1 MSNILGS
8 TGDYYQMLQQ
18 SAATTRQVKINKN
31 NLDALNRS
39 VPLGEDETKKERVSS
54 VLNQGFKKEEDNVSQ
69 ETRTVDNGLNTE
81 VSDTGTSANP
91 GLQDIIDTTLNIQKM
106 WLGDDYEWDANEARD
121 FTTLLRLSEDPKA
134 TASRY
139 IASKGLAT
147 NLGLDTK
154 TVYDNLDEIS
164 QYYIGDVYDAH
175 EVSFFQKIKNGFIRN
190 DAMSLKYEYMLA
202 DQAGDTAR
210 AEELKKQIEEK
221 EAELGDYT
229 SAIPTSIYDKIETAV
244 LENFAYMTQPALEG
258 SLVSSVITALGIA
271 TAAAF
276 PISAPAILAGTAS
289 IAGAGAVAMS
299 GKQMYEWGAGDKYYS
314 LMNDEEY
321 KGVKNKG
328 QAYLLA
334 TIEGV
339 ATATIE
345 TVMDGMSS
353 RLLGKVTGNQIS
365 KIGINSIVDL
375 KRRGVTNRAANAV
388 YDWVTGALDEG
399 FMNEAPEYI
408 LGELT
413 SIIYKNSN
421 GIADEKTWADRRD
434 ELMESIV
441 DGIIVG
447 GVYGALAIPSSL
459 KSQRNMAIELRRTA
473 NASESLS
480 EFQNATKDM
489 KPEGLSDADFDTA
502 RTTIWN
508 ASQNQRREYLQKE
521 FGGTVLESEE
531 IASKELFS
539 TVDPMTGEDAARV
552 LPDGTVYRTDDNALY
567 SEVQTDNKSGTQTVW
582 YGNPDDGSVY
592 GIVQISSDGD
602 TQTVE
607 SVRVRVGYEGIRSE
621 MVKDA
626 LGNTL
631 STETNVEWNPT
642 TKGLQSVKEELI
654 NNNPNKTGLVY
665 SSQTRGRDSDIQS
678 LKTQIKAASPQL
690 TDAEATMAARLTSI
704 ADVGTGTIKYEKAT
718 AENTK
723 RNPADIRGATNL
735 AKALIYTGQN
745 ADSSTF
751 VHELFHAVAS
761 VRVKEAENLSN
772 EIRTALQE
780 EGTRSQLETFIKNNL
795 AVWGTGADINTIM
808 SSLSEIKENS
818 NAKGW
823 SVAQN
828 ENLARLYE
836 AYRRSERSIRQSL
849 PQAIRN
855 LLEKLTQFMN
865 KVYGTLKDTVPLNE
879 NIAKAYDSL
888 MGFEDMSS
896 ETKRVESQGVF
907 KEFQGLREKAENNI
921 LYREDIALNEKG
933 VLEWRKVFKYLCDK
947 FGFEKGKDNE
957 YLIFNKEQ
965 GERYKLSKTNL
976 NKMLSQK
983 ARDKSYFNGFSATEH
998 SEAVLNV
1005 ETLFEN
1011 AQRKKIEKDKNNSPD
1026 IQEVERF
1033 ETDFAYEGED
1043 KVYTALF
1050 TAKKHADT
1058 KVRNGLYSV
1067 ELTAIKTAP
1076 SKKEENSNIVKL
1088 SHVRG
1093 STRLGNLP
1101 QPSYNI
1107 VDNGESVKLF
1117 QDLNYNPDETNLT
1130 REQWIQTR
1138 TENFRKWFKDSK
1150 VVDENGDPLVVL
1162 HGSQVAWDA
1171 FDMNEARQNSDIVG
1185 AFFSSSE
1192 EEAETYGYDGYVRKF
1207 YLSIQ
1212 NPAPYD
1218 YAYDVFSSNQTKN
1231 NAGAITREALMAE
1244 GYDGVIL
1251 REEGENDE
1259 YIVFSPNQIKSATD
1273 NNGDFSIESDSIL
1286 YQEEKKEPKY
1296 KTVEEAEA
1304 ALTEYRNKNGFKID
1318 ENSIRVNAADVH
1330 ELYRLA
1336 EDARGEFTD
1345 TINSLKKELGIPD
1358 NMSFARPNLKG
1369 FDRVI
1374 EKAVN
1379 DYGGDVGRVIDVNG
1393 ATFMTDSYAAAE
1405 SSYNK
1410 ALDSLGDKVVKK
1422 KVCITSAGYRD
1433 FKVNFKTSNGFI
1445 GELIILDENTAW
1457 VKDHIAHEIYN
1468 ENRKLEPYLKEE
1480 KGEYK
1485 RYQSLFGMG
1494 VWNSIKSLSLSLD
1507 AWSRKAYENAEALR
1521 KGQYDNAGFAANLYA
1536 VSSDITELSRQLR
1549 SNFDASYSVGLSTYT
1564 LPSDATL
1571 NMDISQDSSSLLN
1584 GVSQISKYLTAIENN
1599 SSNPNVTQNVAEV
1612 NSNILAQ
1619 DKLLEDID
1627 SVADIE
1633 SAEALAREEYES
1645 EREVSLSES
1654 DKKTAEHVFDIDSSL
1669 PDNWENIY
1677 ESDSEDRLQKE
1688 RELEESLPESDIT
1701 PSDMERIEAEEN
1713 EAGLI
1718 RGRKNLESSYRL
1730 FVEGNSPDIIYEG
1743 KDTHK
1748 DTIFKNA
1755 IKDETTL
1762 RQYLAIMGEAYLYD
1776 TSATNR
1782 VYEDAYNS
1790 QWNRWEPVPVTVPY
1804 IDDAYRQTL
1813 HERLTAQLS
1822 DRGLAGAMKSAL
1834 TNADM
1839 SDAVIKKAQK
1849 ELSDNARF
1857 YRNILALLMKREDML
1872 PDSLITEVKGLDIP
1886 SRESLDIASVTEFAE
1901 LAKKVNNERLRQK
1914 ILSGTAKFGSDED
1927 QAKYKE
1933 LVTYTKELD
1942 KDIKEKTKEIE
1953 SLEKKGEEYEKRVK
1967 ELEEL
1972 NKERMEI
1979 LLDAEEIFN
1988 LLTDTF
1994 VPEVKNKE
2002 YRQQLAKNY
2011 SDLKIKY
2018 EMLSPTRESELQSA
2032 WTQSQVKEGGHAGWR
2047 QQYRGTKYGSEAWL
2061 KEITENYEDVKE
2073 RIDAEYNKNRRQSYN
2088 KVAKE
2093 VIETVRGEVRKE
2105 LNEARMQLI
2114 ASSTRTLTM
2123 NSNKIYST
2131 LSAIKSIADGTGAVI
2146 PKVDIEAMKATEKEL
2161 VDLQKKV
2168 SKQETKIE
2176 NLKEKQKQ
2184 EIYDARTEERIKA
2197 AKSEQ
2202 ALRDR
2207 AEQAVYDARTEERW
2221 KAAKE
2226 KQAIFAKQ
2234 AEDLVNQQYVVKRT
2248 IENLK
2253 EKQKQEI
2260 KDLKEE
2266 QRQKEKEK
2274 RAYQAIREEKQ
2285 KIANYI
2291 MRPVSLKSVDYS
2303 KAKEIQAIQALID
2316 PEFRREW
2323 IYDIKKDPAQNPHY
2337 GTMTVQQA
2345 KDYLDSLSDSAKID
2359 LFSYMPQDLVERLTE
2374 QRKPLNDWTIAE
2386 LEQMASSVEMLKNE
2400 GRAILQ
2406 AKKDMRNAQA
2416 REIKR
2421 SILKAMGAD
2430 SNNEGGS
2437 IPSSL
2442 QRLSE
2447 GKGFK
2452 ARLHSIMFRTRR
2464 MQELAQLLDGG
2475 YGNKGAAYRLLVEEK
2490 RWHQDNEAAAIKK
2503 RYDAVEGFVNDKAI
2517 DRMTEKVTVDLGRG
2531 KTADFTVDQLAY
2543 AWLSQYDEENK
2554 AAVMYG
2560 SLMTEG
2566 EKGTVEQKGKD
2577 IDIMPGESTIT
2588 REWLLKRSELIEDD
2602 EEFMKVARERYDAL
2616 IKTAEKE
2623 LTDRGLWD
2631 LVNAINKDFNN
2642 PDNTKRL
2649 DAASIEYFNAPL
2661 SSKENYLPIKRMA
2674 MTGENLDN
2682 ATADSMFNL
2691 NANKVVRDPAKG
2703 FLIERIDIAPR
2714 HQKQVDMSLLGVWQ
2728 NSVKEQEH
2736 LIEFAGYVKKL
2747 RSVFESQ
2754 KSSEVEREVNK
2765 RWSPALMREVKDY
2778 IELVANPDSSTKK
2791 DPTNEL
2797 FKTIRGRTGAA
2808 YLGWKVSGI
2817 VLQGI
2822 TSPASAFS
2830 ELKPWEVF
2838 GAYAQ
2843 IGAHPLETIKTINKK
2858 SQMMKNRTMN
2868 QIVDEAVQRRN
2879 EWTQSKTSRRL
2890 NKFEEVGQIGLTLVD
2905 RYAVAGPWLAMYE
2918 RTLREG
2924 DKLGLDTATSETRA
2938 VQRADEFILRTQ
2950 PVGDPTELASFFRT
2964 KSEAAKTILQF
2975 QTSLNVVWNN
2985 ITANTV
2991 GFIRQK
2997 KYASAIGNIV
3007 GYAVAGVL
3015 LGLVQN
3021 GYDDD
3026 DDGKDKA
3033 LKTIY
3038 WSLSQGVGSIPVAG
3052 SSIDSLSKYLITGDY
3067 DWYMNKGISISPLYD
3082 KAVQALVA
3090 ATGGDGWKALERS
3103 AEAVGI
3109 GMGLPVSGAKEFYA
3123 IVSEKSLAPLVGRE

>member
-54 VLNQGFKKEEDNVSQ
+54 VLNQGFKKEEDSVSN
-69 ETRTVDNGLNTE
+69 ETRAVDNGLNTE

-339 ATATIE
+339 ATAAIE

-375 KRRGVTNRAANAV
+375 KRRGVTSRAANAI

-421 GIADEKTWADRRD
+421 GIADEKTWADRKD

-539 TVDPMTGEDAARV
+539 TVDPMTGEDAAKV

-607 SVRVRVGYEGIRSE
+607 SVRVRAGYEGIRSE
-621 MVKDA
+621 MIKDA

-654 NNNPNKTGLVY
+654 NNNPDKTGLVY
-665 SSQTRGRDSDIQS
+665 SSQTKGRDSDIQS

-690 TDAEATMAARLTSI
+690 SDAEATMAARLTSI
-704 ADVGTGTIKYEKAT
+704 ADAGTGTIKYEKAT

-761 VRVKEAENLSN
+761 VKVKEAENLSN

-795 AVWGTGADINTIM
+795 AVWGTNADINTIM

-907 KEFQGLREKAENNI
+907 KEFQGIREKVEDNI

-1107 VDNGESVKLF
+1107 GGNGEFVKLF

-1130 REQWIQTR
+1130 REQWKQTR

-1150 VVDENGDPLVVL
+1150 VVDENGDPLVVY
-1162 HGSQVAWDA
+1162 HGTNGMDFYE
-1171 FDMNEARQNSDIVG
+1171 FDGSLIKHGEHGWRFYFAKD
-1185 AFFSSSE
+1185 E
-1192 EEAETYGYDGYVRKF
+1192 EIAETYGRRKIDAYVSLQNPVNNTDTIKNTRAKVNSIVNKLKAKGYEFYDEVSEFVNTESRLDTAQDVLDGLLDLKEYLENEEIDERKF
-1207 YLSIQ
+1207 YEDVRKAEIETYGIDGYMDSKNSFYVAFLS
-1212 NPAPYD
+1212 
-1218 YAYDVFSSNQTKN
+1218 S
-1231 NAGAITREALMAE
+1231 
-1244 GYDGVIL
+1244 
-1251 REEGENDE
+1251 
-1259 YIVFSPNQIKSATD
+1259 QIKSATD
-1273 NNGDFSIESDSIL
+1273 NNGDFSSSNPSILFQSKVSDSF
-1286 YQEEKKEPKY
+1286 EEQLEKISKEDIGVKD
-1296 KTVEEAEA
+1296 KTIVFSDSTPAVFTSLGLEDLSVEM
-1304 ALTEYRNKNGFKID
+1304 Y
-1318 ENSIRVNAADVH
+1318 ADK
-1330 ELYRLA
+1330 L
-1336 EDARGEFTD
+1336 ARGLLLSEDETHGHSNGLSKE
-1345 TINSLKKELGIPD
+1345 IVRNISKELGNPLAVFDSASVKGRLVALYDISD
-1358 NMSFARPNLKG
+1358 LKG
-1369 FDRVI
+1369 DSVI
-1374 EKAVN
+1374 VSIFPKAKKSNSLEINLLSSIYGKENKSVFSYWVDKGLLRYVDNTREK
-1379 DYGGDVGRVIDVNG
+1379 
-1393 ATFMTDSYAAAE
+1393 
-1405 SSYNK
+1405 
-1410 ALDSLGDKVVKK
+1410 SLVLRLQLPS
-1422 KVCITSAGYRD
+1422 T
-1433 FKVNFKTSNGFI
+1433 KTLYSENVLTKS
-1445 GELIILDENTAW
+1445 EL
-1457 VKDHIAHEIYN
+1457 VN
-1468 ENRKLEPYLKEE
+1468 EN
-1480 KGEYK
+1480 
-1485 RYQSLFGMG
+1485 
-1494 VWNSIKSLSLSLD
+1494 I
-1507 AWSRKAYENAEALR
+1507 
-1521 KGQYDNAGFAANLYA
+1521 
-1536 VSSDITELSRQLR
+1536 
-1549 SNFDASYSVGLSTYT
+1549 
-1564 LPSDATL
+1564 
-1571 NMDISQDSSSLLN
+1571 
-1584 GVSQISKYLTAIENN
+1584 
-1599 SSNPNVTQNVAEV
+1599 
-1612 NSNILAQ
+1612 ILAQ

-1654 DKKTAEHVFDIDSSL
+1654 DKKAAERVFDIDSSL

-1677 ESDSEDRLQKE
+1677 ESDSEARLQKE

-1718 RGRKNLESSYRL
+1718 RGRKNLGSSYRL

-1755 IKDETTL
+1755 IKDEATL

-1790 QWNRWEPVPVTVPY
+1790 QWNRWESVPVTVPY

-1849 ELSDNARF
+1849 ELGDNARF

-2002 YRQQLAKNY
+2002 YRQQLARTY
-2011 SDLKIKY
+2011 SELKIKY

-2047 QQYRGTKYGSEAWL
+2047 QQYRGAKYRSEAWL

-2093 VIETVRGEVRKE
+2093 VIETVRSEVRKE

-2114 ASSTRTLTM
+2114 ASSTKTLTM

-2146 PKVDIEAMKATEKEL
+2146 SKVDIEAMKATEKEL

-2184 EIYDARTEERIKA
+2184 EI
-2197 AKSEQ
+2197 
-2202 ALRDR
+2202 
-2207 AEQAVYDARTEERW
+2207 YDARTEERW

-2274 RAYQAIREEKQ
+2274 RAYQAIRDEKQ

-2345 KDYLDSLSDSAKID
+2345 KDYLNSLSDSAKID

-2406 AKKDMRNAQA
+2406 AKTDMRNAQA

-2430 SNNEGGS
+2430 SNNDGGS

-2531 KTADFTVDQLAY
+2531 KSADFTVDQLAY

-2566 EKGTVEQKGKD
+2566 EKGTIEQKSKD
-2577 IDIMPGESTIT
+2577 IDIMTGDSTVT

-2642 PDNTKRL
+2642 TDNTKRL
-2649 DAASIEYFNAPL
+2649 DAASIEYFNTPL

-2691 NANKVVRDPAKG
+2691 NANKVIRDPAKG

-2843 IGAHPLETIKTINKK
+2843 IGAHPLETIKAINEK

-2938 VQRADEFILRTQ
+2938 IQRADEFILRTQ

-3103 AEAVGI
+3103 AEAIGI